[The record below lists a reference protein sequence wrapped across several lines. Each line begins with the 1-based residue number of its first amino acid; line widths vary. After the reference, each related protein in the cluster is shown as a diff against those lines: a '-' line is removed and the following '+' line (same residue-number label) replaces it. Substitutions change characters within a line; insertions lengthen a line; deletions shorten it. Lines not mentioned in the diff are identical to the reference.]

1 MVVAYF
7 ALRIIERKLTFSR
20 VVSIYPQYR
29 EGIIE
34 ILTAEGKEHLIEE

>member
-1 MVVAYF
+1 MAAYF
-7 ALRIIERKLTFSR
+7 ALRIIESKLTFSR

-34 ILTAEGKEHLIEE
+34 ILTAKGEEHLIEE

>member
-1 MVVAYF
+1 MAAYF

-29 EGIIE
+29 EDIIE
-34 ILTAEGKEHLIEE
+34 ILTAEGKEYLIEE

>member
-1 MVVAYF
+1 MAAYF
-7 ALRIIERKLTFSR
+7 ALRIIEGKLAFSR

-34 ILTAEGKEHLIEE
+34 ILTAEGKKHLIEE

>member
-1 MVVAYF
+1 MAAYF
-7 ALRIIERKLTFSR
+7 ALRIMERKLTFSR

-34 ILTAEGKEHLIEE
+34 ILTAEEKKHLIEE

>member
-1 MVVAYF
+1 MAAYF
-7 ALRIIERKLTFSR
+7 ALRIMERKLTFSR

-34 ILTAEGKEHLIEE
+34 ILTAEEEKHLIEE

>member
-1 MVVAYF
+1 MVAYF
-7 ALRIIERKLTFSR
+7 ALRIMERKLTFSR

-34 ILTAEGKEHLIEE
+34 ILTAEGEKHLIEE